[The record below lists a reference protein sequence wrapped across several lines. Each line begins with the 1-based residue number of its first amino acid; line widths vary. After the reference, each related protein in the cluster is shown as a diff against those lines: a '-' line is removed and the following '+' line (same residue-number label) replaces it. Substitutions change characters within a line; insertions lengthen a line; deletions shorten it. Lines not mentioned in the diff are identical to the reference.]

1 MYTMLSQ
8 NKAKFPKRIQSRLS
22 SLFCQSSSLNEELP
36 CSSAAPYF
44 ENADYVYYALNEQ
57 SKVFE
62 MHLVMVMVLSKTT
75 K

>member
-1 MYTMLSQ
+1 MLSQ

-36 CSSAAPYF
+36 CFSAAPYF
-44 ENADYVYYALNEQ
+44 KNADYVYYALNEQ